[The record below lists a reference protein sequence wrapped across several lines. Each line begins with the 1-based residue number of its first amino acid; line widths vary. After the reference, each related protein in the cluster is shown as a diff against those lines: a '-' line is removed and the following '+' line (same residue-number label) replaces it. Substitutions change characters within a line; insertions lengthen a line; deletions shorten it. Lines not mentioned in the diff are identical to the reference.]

1 MRKIAICLMCVLTI
15 SLVSCNNSE
24 PVMDSSSTSS
34 QNTQL
39 ENSNNELNNDFNTS
53 NSDSSYI
60 ENNSTL
66 DLETSS
72 DQEMGGTNAK
82 RCMEHSLSY
91 HSIDVSLMNYVGQ
104 EEAVE
109 WAETTNRETTDEYR
123 RGEGVTIQ
131 AFIEKFNIPKDVFTE
146 LTQGTISQEFA
157 ESLGMTLEECYE
169 EYGYTDEQ
177 IDALYS
183 GDQDAIDR
191 AFCGPLAFVNEADQ
205 KVYSIY
211 WLMDHTA
218 EDYAAAQLSLNQVEE
233 VLQTASEEEYGER
246 YDLIEKVE
254 PKLTQA
260 YALEEAA
267 LAETEPSAGIA
278 VPEGAATESIPSEIE
293 ESSETAETGTESSAV
308 VQDETVGSNPAE

>member
-1 MRKIAICLMCVLTI
+1 
-15 SLVSCNNSE
+15 
-24 PVMDSSSTSS
+24 MDSSSTSS
-34 QNTQL
+34 QSTQL

-53 NSDSSYI
+53 NTDSSYI
-60 ENNSTL
+60 ENSSTL

-72 DQEMGGTNAK
+72 NQEMGGTNAK

-104 EEAVE
+104 AEAID
-109 WAETTNRETTDEYR
+109 WAETTNRKTTDQYR

-131 AFIEKFNIPKDVFTE
+131 AFIEKFNIPKEAFIE
-146 LTQGTISQEFA
+146 LTQGTISQDFA

-183 GDQDAIDR
+183 GDQDRINR
-191 AFCGPLAFVNEADQ
+191 AFCGPLAFINESDQ

-211 WLMDHTA
+211 WLAEHTP
-218 EDYAAAQLSLNQVEE
+218 EDYAAAKLSLDQVEE
-233 VLQTASEEEYGER
+233 VLQTASEEEYTAQSK
-246 YDLIEKVE
+246 LVSVIE

-267 LAETEPSAGIA
+267 LAEEENAAEESAP
-278 VPEGAATESIPSEIE
+278 VE
-293 ESSETAETGTESSAV
+293 ESSETADDNLETSAEISGESAEDGT
-308 VQDETVGSNPAE
+308 AE